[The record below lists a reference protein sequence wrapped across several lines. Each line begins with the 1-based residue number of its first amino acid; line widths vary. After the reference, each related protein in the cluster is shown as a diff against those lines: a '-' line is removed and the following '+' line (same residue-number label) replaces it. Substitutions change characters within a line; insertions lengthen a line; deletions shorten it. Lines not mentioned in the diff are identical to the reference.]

1 MQDDVLGNAGLTLTV
16 EHAIDTGKKFNYTVI
31 YSFFFLFLFL
41 LFFFY
46 WATGQCNVRLTAVLV
61 LDDCDELI
69 IPLLWN

>member
-41 LFFFY
+41 LFFFLLGNR
-46 WATGQCNVRLTAVLV
+46 AMQC
-61 LDDCDELI
+61 
-69 IPLLWN
+69 

>member
-31 YSFFFLFLFL
+31 YSFIFFFFLCFCY
-41 LFFFY
+41 FFF
-46 WATGQCNVRLTAVLV
+46 TGQCNVRLTAVLV